1 MDNICLRLPN
11 RDRVGL
17 VLDVSHILAARN
29 INIVSMEV
37 TPNVMY
43 LEIQPLPTAEKQL
56 IMAAL
61 GNIPQVVDVEEIPL
75 MPHQERAEQVKAV
88 LHTVS
93 DGIIAV
99 DRHGT
104 ITHFNPAAAYITRL
118 PQEKVLGQNLRDFF
132 PAHIPLLQTLRSG
145 ESYDNREIVLPRTN
159 SHYLTTG
166 RPILDVHGRIIGAVA
181 VLKDMNDVRRMVYSV
196 SGDNTCTFDKI
207 LHVSPAMAAVV
218 NMAKT
223 IARSD
228 STVLIRGETGTGK
241 ELFARAI
248 HAASNRAGKIF
259 VPVNCAALPES
270 LLDSEL
276 FGYEGGSF
284 TGANKSGKQGLFEF
298 AHGGTIFLD
307 EIGEISPA
315 LQAKLLRVLEDGK
328 VRRIGSNREISVDVR
343 ILTATNRNLEK
354 MIQTGTFREDL
365 YYRLNVIPLF
375 IPPLRNR
382 REDIPLLARHL
393 VSGFCLRLKK
403 PPCTI
408 SDAAMDKLLHH
419 LWPGNVRE
427 LENVLERAV
436 NIMEGP
442 VLQPEHIILDQEL
455 GEAPRPPTF
464 TPARGQSLADIV
476 AAVEREVLTRAVQ
489 RHHSAR
495 QIGRTLGL
503 SHTAVLKKLRRY
515 GLTIPQSGSY
525 NADNPEHFEEE

>member
-1 MDNICLRLPN
+1 MDNICLRLAN

-37 TPNVMY
+37 EPNVMY
-43 LEIQPLPTAEKQL
+43 LEIQPLPVAEKHL
-56 IMAAL
+56 VIAAL
-61 GNIPQVVDVEEIPL
+61 KKIPQVTEVEEIPL
-75 MPHQERAEQVKAV
+75 MPHQEKAEQIKTV

-99 DRHGT
+99 DRHGR
-104 ITHFNPAAAYITRL
+104 ITHFNPAAAYITGL
-118 PQEKVLGQNLRDFF
+118 PPEAVVGKNLQDIF
-132 PAHIPLLQTLRSG
+132 PTDIPMLQTLRSG
-145 ESYDNREIVLPRTN
+145 ESYDNREIVLPHTN
-159 SHYLTTG
+159 SHYLSTG

-181 VLKDMNDVRRMVYSV
+181 VLKDISDVRRMVHAV
-196 SGDNTCTFDKI
+196 TGDRTVTFDKI
-207 LHVSPAMAAVV
+207 LHVSPTMAAVV

-228 STVLIRGETGTGK
+228 STILIRGETGTGK

-248 HAASNRAGKIF
+248 HAASNRADKIF

-276 FGYEGGSF
+276 FGYEEGSF
-284 TGANKSGKQGLFEF
+284 TGASKRGKQGLFEF

-307 EIGEISPA
+307 EISEISPP
-315 LQAKLLRVLEDGK
+315 LQAKLLRVLQEGK
-328 VRRIGSNREISVDVR
+328 VRRIGSNREIPVDVR
-343 ILTATNRNLEK
+343 VLAATNRNLEE
-354 MIQTGTFREDL
+354 MIYQGAFREDL

-393 VSGFCLRLKK
+393 VSNFCLRLKK
-403 PPCTI
+403 PLCTI
-408 SDAAMDKLLHH
+408 SDAAMDKLVHH

-436 NIMEGP
+436 TIMEGP
-442 VLQPEHIILDQEL
+442 VLRPEHILLDQEL
-455 GEAPRPPTF
+455 GKDTGLPVLSPR
-464 TPARGQSLADIV
+464 RDQSLADILG
-476 AAVEREVLTRAVQ
+476 AVEREVLVRAVQ
-489 RHHSAR
+489 RYRSAR
-495 QIGRTLGL
+495 QIGRALGL
-503 SHTAVLKKLRRY
+503 SHTAVLKKLRHY
-515 GLTIPQSGSY
+515 GISLPQHQHY
-525 NADNPEHFEEE
+525 PHKEE